1 MADNGLTGPCIGLIW
16 DGTGYGDD
24 GSTWGGE
31 CLIGDYAGYT
41 RFGSIRPI
49 PLVGGDR
56 AMKELDRVAWALLRD
71 AGCNTGSIP
80 NAALYESLLT
90 AGLNCPES
98 SGMGRLFDGVA
109 ALLGLKTLAGYEGQ
123 GAVLLEAAIQE
134 DEGGYPLAFAGD
146 PLRFDWRPMI
156 RAIAAERDA
165 GVEAG
170 RIAAR
175 FHNTLLEMAAAMCRR
190 AAEASGLR
198 DVVLSGGSFQHR
210 YLMERL
216 PARLAREGLT
226 VHRHIRVSCND
237 EGLSLGQL
245 MIAEAHRAET

>member
-1 MADNGLTGPCIGLIW
+1 
-16 DGTGYGDD
+16 
-24 GSTWGGE
+24 
-31 CLIGDYAGYT
+31 
-41 RFGSIRPI
+41 
-49 PLVGGDR
+49 
-56 AMKELDRVAWALLRD
+56 
-71 AGCNTGSIP
+71 
-80 NAALYESLLT
+80 
-90 AGLNCPES
+90 
-98 SGMGRLFDGVA
+98 MGRLFDGVA

-123 GAVLLEAAIQE
+123 GAVLLEAGIQE
-134 DEGGYPLAFAGD
+134 DEGSYPLAFAGD

-156 RAIAAERDA
+156 RAIAAERAA
-165 GVEAG
+165 GVETG

-175 FHNTLLEMAAAMCRR
+175 FHNTLLEMAAVMCRR

-198 DVVLSGGSFQHR
+198 DVVLSGGSFQNR

-226 VHRHIRVSCND
+226 VYRHIRVSCND